1 MWNNLYFNIK
11 LNMTKINKKEEIYI
25 FFFFLDNKLHYSKN
39 KYKVINNE
47 PIINPIINNILI
59 EEI

>member
-47 PIINPIINNILI
+47 PIINPIINNTLI